1 MTTATRTL
9 DIRYELPDQ
18 VNFEVEV
25 DAELLVDR
33 AMNAGEQRADIEG
46 LRAADVDDEVSVERG
61 DFRPARTPALG
72 SGGLDQAAGP
82 VTGRIAEA
90 RTGVG
95 TATGCVALRRTSRSC
110 VRTRTSAGSP
120 RSNASVTSA
129 TIASRGNVV

>member
-18 VNFEVEV
+18 VNVEVEV

-61 DFRPARTPALG
+61 DFRPARAPALCP
-72 SGGLDQAAGP
+72 GGLDQAAGP
-82 VTGRIAEA
+82 VAGRVAEA

-95 TATGCVALRRTSRSC
+95 NRDGLCGLAAHEPV
-110 VRTRTSAGSP
+110 
-120 RSNASVTSA
+120 
-129 TIASRGNVV
+129 